1 MLRLACSL
9 QSHPA
14 DVVSIASA
22 DNSLYLLYNSLYFSY
37 SVHVA
42 TIAACF
48 QTSAALLAWRACFQA
63 SCCSCMYLLP
73 ACFHGS
79 CCSCMYLLPACFH
92 GSCCSCMYLLP
103 ACFHGSCCSCMYLL
117 PACFHGSCC
126 SCMYL
131 LPASSRGIAPL
142 VLHCQS
148 NTS

>member
-1 MLRLACSL
+1 MLQLACSL
-9 QSHPA
+9 QSRPA

-92 GSCCSCMYLLP
+92 GSCCMFMHVSA
-103 ACFHGSCCSCMYLL
+103 ACFFPRHRTFGASLLSC
-117 PACFHGSCC
+117 
-126 SCMYL
+126 
-131 LPASSRGIAPL
+131 SSLIL
-142 VLHCQS
+142 YSWCVLAQTCVGWYC
-148 NTS
+148 